1 MEERLAASTGFL
13 LARLGAESRRRWARM
28 LAAHQLTPHHF
39 AALMALDHLG
49 TAAQHQVG
57 ELIGVDPRNTV
68 AVIEPLHRR
77 RLVARD
83 TDPADRRRHQ
93 LSLTDD
99 GAALLARLRA
109 EGDAVE
115 DEMLAGLSVRQ
126 RAELHALL
134 ADLAGQVIGPG
145 PPAPDCA
152 GEGAGRRRKRPRA
165 L

>member
-1 MEERLAASTGFL
+1 MNYDETMEERLAASTGFL
-13 LARLGAESRRRWARM
+13 LARLGAESRRRWGRM

-39 AALMALDHLG
+39 AALIALDYLG

-57 ELIGVDPRNTV
+57 ELIGVDPRNAV

-77 RLVARD
+77 GLVDRG

-99 GAALLARLRA
+99 GVAVLARLRA

-115 DEMLAGLSVRQ
+115 EEMLAGLSVQR

-134 ADLAGQVIGPG
+134 ADLAGQVIEPG
-145 PPAPDCA
+145 AP
-152 GEGAGRRRKRPRA
+152 GS
-165 L
+165 